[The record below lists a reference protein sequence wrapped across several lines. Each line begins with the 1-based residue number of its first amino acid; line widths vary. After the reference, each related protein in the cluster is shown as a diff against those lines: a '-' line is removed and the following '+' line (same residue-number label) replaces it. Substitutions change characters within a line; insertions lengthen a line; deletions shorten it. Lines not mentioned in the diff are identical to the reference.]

1 MNTVSEGMQVFQR
14 TIDGFKNHP
23 NFSHV
28 FIVGLGCEC
37 AQISLFV
44 DSMKKHNR
52 IHFLTIQDEGGTR
65 KTVDKVFG
73 QIKELLKEANTI
85 KRTPQAVHH
94 LSLALQCGGS
104 DGYSGISAN
113 PALGV
118 AADLLVKNG
127 GSSILSETPEI
138 YGAEHLLINR
148 AISKEVADKLIAK
161 IEWWKNYTKI
171 NNISMDNNPAPGN
184 KKGGLTTILEKSLG
198 AVAKGGNAVLTD
210 VLSYAEPLKNKG
222 FNFMDSPGY
231 DPVSAT
237 GQVASGANIICFT
250 TGRGSCF
257 GCKPVPSLKLA
268 TNTIMFN
275 KMSEDMDMNCGTV
288 IDGEETL
295 EQAGQRI
302 FKLILKTA
310 SGHKSKS
317 ELNGYGDEEFTPW
330 QIGAVM

>member
-1 MNTVSEGMQVFQR
+1 MQIFQR

-28 FIVGLGCEC
+28 FVIGLGCEC
-37 AQISLFV
+37 AQVSLFF

-52 IHFLTIQDEGGTR
+52 IHFLTIQDEGGT
-65 KTVDKVFG
+65 KKIVDKVFG
-73 QIKELLKEANTI
+73 QIQDLLKEANNI

-94 LSLALQCGGS
+94 LTLALQCGGS

-118 AADLLVKNG
+118 AADMLVKNG

-148 AISKEVADKLIAK
+148 VSSKEVADKLIEK
-161 IEWWKNYTKI
+161 IEWWKHYTTI
-171 NNISMDNNPAPGN
+171 NNSTMDNNPAPGN

-198 AVAKGGNAVLTD
+198 AVAKGGNSILKD

-231 DPVSAT
+231 DPVSVT
-237 GQVASGANIICFT
+237 GQVASGANVICFT

-257 GCKPVPSLKLA
+257 GCKPVPSLKLS
-268 TNTIMFN
+268 TNTTMYN
-275 KMSEDMDMNCGTV
+275 KMSEDMDVNCGTV
-288 IDGEETL
+288 IDGEETV
-295 EQAGQRI
+295 EQVGKRV
-302 FKLILKTA
+302 FELVLKTA
-310 SGHKSKS
+310 SGSKSKS
-317 ELNGYGDEEFTPW
+317 ELNGYGDEEFNPW
-330 QIGAVM
+330 QVGVVM